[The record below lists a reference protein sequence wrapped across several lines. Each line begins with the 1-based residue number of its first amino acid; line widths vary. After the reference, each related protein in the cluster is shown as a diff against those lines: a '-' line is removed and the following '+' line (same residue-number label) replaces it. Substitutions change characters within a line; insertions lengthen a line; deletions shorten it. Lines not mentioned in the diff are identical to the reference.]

1 MDLKTIRLIQDETDA
16 RTQVS
21 GAFRSIS
28 VQEKTMYQK
37 KSNHNPRPVFALG
50 LLAGILFTLLPG
62 QSAAS
67 PPPNRALLLSLHVPL
82 AGIYHDRV
90 DTGFRKSKMTYF
102 SGGIGGGE
110 MYSPVGERLSS
121 IPRMEL
127 GIGGKVSKNLVVGA
141 MLQATVGYGKTRPLK
156 DDAAREEIKMV
167 AYSLGALPYL
177 KVLLPHNGAVVP
189 FLFVTGGFRMEKIKL
204 RFPDGDMDLREKTPR
219 GVAGLGGGIYIFVG
233 KRCTIDLTLS
243 GMFEKGK
250 IIFKYYNAFDHDGE
264 GATTEGEY
272 DSMRIYGD
280 ATLGVSV
287 WI

>member
-1 MDLKTIRLIQDETDA
+1 MDLKTVRVKQGEADT

-21 GAFRSIS
+21 SASRSVS
-28 VQEKTMYQK
+28 AQEETMPPK
-37 KSNHNPRPVFALG
+37 RLNHNLRSVFAVG
-50 LLAGILFTLLPG
+50 LLAGIMFTLLPG

-67 PPPNRALLLSLHVPL
+67 LPPKRALLLSLHVPL

-110 MYSPVGERLSS
+110 LYSPVGEQLSS

-141 MLQATVGYGKTRPLK
+141 TLQATVGYGTTRPLK
-156 DDAAREEIKMV
+156 DEGAREEIKLV

-177 KVLLPHNGAVVP
+177 KVLLPHKRAVVP
-189 FLFVTGGFRMEKIKL
+189 FLLVTGGFRMEKIKL
-204 RFPDGDMDLREKTPR
+204 RFPDGDIDLREKTPR
-219 GVAGLGGGIYIFVG
+219 GVAGLGGGISIFVG
-233 KRCTIDLTLS
+233 RKCTIDLTLS

-272 DSMRIYGD
+272 DSMRVYGD